1 MAVEL
6 AILTPFLIVMLL
18 LVVAFGRITH
28 ARTLVD
34 AAAAAGAR
42 AASLSASPGQA
53 TWQGTEAGLAALTSS
68 AGLAC
73 TGPSADV
80 DTSALRPG
88 GQIAVTVHCT
98 ADLSALTMLGV
109 PGTIALTSQAVSPV
123 ETHRDLT
130 GGQP

>member
-1 MAVEL
+1 MVIEI
-6 AILTPFLIVMLL
+6 AILTPFVVAMLL

-34 AAAAAGAR
+34 TAAAAGAR
-42 AASLSASPGQA
+42 AASLSPTPGQA
-53 TWQGTEAGLAALTSS
+53 AAAGQAAAHDALTA

-73 TGPSADV
+73 TGPSVDV
-80 DTSALRPG
+80 DTSAVRPG

-98 ADLSALTMLGV
+98 ADLSTLVLIGV
-109 PGTIALTSQAVSPV
+109 PGTISLSAQAVSPI

-130 GGQP
+130 GGGA

>member
-6 AILTPFLIVMLL
+6 AILTPFVIVMLL
-18 LVVAFGRITH
+18 LVVAFGRVTH

-34 AAAAAGAR
+34 SAAAAGAR

-53 TWQGTEAGLAALTSS
+53 SGQGREAGLAALTS

-73 TGPSADV
+73 TAPSVDV
-80 DTSALRPG
+80 DTSELRPG
-88 GQIAVTVHCT
+88 GQVAVTVRCI

-109 PGTIALTSQAVSPV
+109 PGTIALSADAFSPV
-123 ETHRDLT
+123 ESHRDVS
-130 GGQP
+130 GGLP

>member
-28 ARTLVD
+28 ARTLID
-34 AAAAAGAR
+34 TAAAAGAR
-42 AASLSASPGQA
+42 AASLSASPGRA
-53 TWQGTEAGLAALTSS
+53 TGQGGEAGLAALTS

-73 TGPSADV
+73 TGPSVDV

-98 ADLSALTMLGV
+98 VDLSALTMLGV

-123 ETHRDLT
+123 ETHRDLS